1 MFWTKIEGAKEVA
14 LPPNSKFKAFSMTLE
29 INNIRIEDAGQYEC
43 MGLNTE
49 TLQRAT
55 KAFNVRV
62 ECK

>member
-1 MFWTKIEGAKEVA
+1 
-14 LPPNSKFKAFSMTLE
+14 MTLE